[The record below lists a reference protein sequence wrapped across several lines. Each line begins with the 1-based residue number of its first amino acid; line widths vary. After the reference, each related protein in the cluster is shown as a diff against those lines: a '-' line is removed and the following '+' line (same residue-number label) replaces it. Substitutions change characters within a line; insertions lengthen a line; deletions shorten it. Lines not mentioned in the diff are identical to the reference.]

1 MHNWIPPREQERGEL
16 AMAKSK
22 IFVKETGGGRYP
34 YTVVADQGEG
44 VHFYKNRF
52 SKAELETIAREMD
65 AELLFIKTEEDIA
78 VDEEELAPE
87 GEEPEDVE

>member
-1 MHNWIPPREQERGEL
+1 
-16 AMAKSK
+16 MAKPK
-22 IFVKETGGGRYP
+22 VFVRENGKGKYR
-34 YTVVADQGEG
+34 YTVVAAQDGDI
-44 VHFYKNRF
+44 HFYKDRF

-87 GEEPEDVE
+87 GEESEDVE